1 MSNYPEEMVA
11 PMRQELTQ
19 VGFRQ
24 LMSASQVDEALQQP
38 GTTLLL
44 VNSVCGCAAAGARP
58 GVVAA
63 LRTMGLRFD
72 QLVTVFAGMEKEATA
87 QARDYFEGALPTSPQ
102 AAILKDGQLLH
113 LMQRSDFLGHSP
125 EEIALTLSEAAN
137 RTLA

>member
-63 LRTMGLRFD
+63 LRTMGCL
-72 QLVTVFAGMEKEATA
+72 L
-87 QARDYFEGALPTSPQ
+87 YTSPSPR
-102 AAILKDGQLLH
+102 DGLLSR
-113 LMQRSDFLGHSP
+113 MPSS
-125 EEIALTLSEAAN
+125 A
-137 RTLA
+137 